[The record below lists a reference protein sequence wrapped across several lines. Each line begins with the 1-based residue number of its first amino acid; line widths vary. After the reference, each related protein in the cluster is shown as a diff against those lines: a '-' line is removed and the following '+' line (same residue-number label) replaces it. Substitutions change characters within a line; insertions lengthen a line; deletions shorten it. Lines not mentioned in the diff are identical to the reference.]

1 MHEDVLKSYFQTFT
15 SVAQAEEWL
24 KTFED
29 VVLSHPAV
37 PESDTFMCDL
47 EGQSLRELM
56 IGLTLCSSQSI
67 YT

>member
-1 MHEDVLKSYFQTFT
+1 MHEDVLKSYFKAFT
-15 SVAQAEEWL
+15 SVAKAEKWL
-24 KTFED
+24 KRFEG

-37 PESDTFMCDL
+37 PESDTFLRDL